1 MWTRFSMVTMGWA
14 NGAEN
19 MQLPAIH
26 AASNAPS
33 MRCRCGSNSLSA
45 ASLSAPQKGSPHRSV
60 VAEIVQVA
68 PAVVLWWHV
77 IGMLNQHHERE
88 SRFVHIHP
96 IGAHQRAIERE
107 DQAVRTVSLPPPTGQ
122 HTTPHQRPTTRSP
135 SQATRCAA
143 RTTASTAGARALLGY
158 GVGRGPCH
166 QARSNRRWASGCWN
180 APWPPV
186 WSRLQA
192 VYNLS
197 ILNWI

>member
-1 MWTRFSMVTMGWA
+1 MWTRFSMVTMGRA

-33 MRCRCGSNSLSA
+33 MRCRCGSNSLST

-96 IGAHQRAIERE
+96 IAAHQRAIERE
-107 DQAVRTVSLPPPTGQ
+107 YQAVRTVSLPYRQGNIP
-122 HTTPHQRPTTRSP
+122 RPTSGPPLGLPLRLP
-135 SQATRCAA
+135 AAPPAPQPVLLERELCLAMVWAEDAATK
-143 RTTASTAGARALLGY
+143 RAPTDFG
-158 GVGRGPCH
+158 
-166 QARSNRRWASGCWN
+166 
-180 APWPPV
+180 
-186 WSRLQA
+186 QA
-192 VYNLS
+192 VAGTHLGHQCRRGCRLS
-197 ILNWI
+197 TISLY